1 MSGAERIVVISGA
14 SGGIGLA
21 AARAFLAHGDRVYG
35 LSRTPGPE
43 VRVRHVPTDVTDDA
57 QVCAAI
63 NTIAAEAG
71 RIDVLVCNAGMGVS
85 GAVEFQRME
94 DAEKQLNVCFF
105 GATRCVRAA
114 LPYLR
119 RSCGHALFV
128 SSVAGSIPIPF
139 QTYYSCA
146 KAAVNAL
153 VMALRGELR
162 HTGVRVAAVL
172 PGDIRTGFTAAREKC
187 TDGADVYPAMIR
199 SVAGMER
206 DEQKGMDPSAI
217 GNKLLKLSLQKHP
230 KPLSTVGLQYKVF
243 LVLAKLLPAR
253 TLSWLV
259 GLLYAN

>member
-1 MSGAERIVVISGA
+1 MSAAERVVVISGA

-21 AARAFLAHGDRVYG
+21 AARAFLGHGDRVYG

-43 VRVRHVPTDVTDDA
+43 ARIRHVPTDVTDDA
-57 QVCAAI
+57 QVRAAI
-63 NTIAAEAG
+63 DRIAAEAG

-105 GATRCVRAA
+105 GAARCVRAA

-119 RSCGHALFV
+119 RSRGHALFV

-139 QTYYSCA
+139 QAYYSCA

-187 TDGADVYPAMIR
+187 ADGADVYPALEK
-199 SVAGMER
+199 SVAGMEK
-206 DEQKGMDPSAI
+206 DEQNGMDPSRI
-217 GNKLLKLSLQKHP
+217 GNKLLRLSLQKKP
-230 KPLSTVGLQYKVF
+230 KPLSTVGPQYKLF
-243 LVLAKLLPAR
+243 LVLEKLLPAR
-253 TLSWLV
+253 LLAWIV